1 METVATQDI
10 ETLIVDNVAETVVVE
25 VPQETVVLTGIMG
38 PPGTSNISA
47 ASDVDLTDLTNGATL
62 VYKSDTAR
70 WRATKLLDSQI
81 LEAGQF

>member
-1 METVATQDI
+1 METVAVQDI
-10 ETLIVDNVAETVVVE
+10 QTLVVDSVIETIVVE
-25 VPQETVVLTGIMG
+25 TPQETIVLTGMIG

-47 ASDVDLTDLTNGATL
+47 ASDVDLTDLTDGAAL
-62 VYKSDTAR
+62 IYKSDTAR